1 MAAKRKDIAEMLTEL
16 GYSSVDAGDGNLAV
30 DVVFD
35 DGRRQT
41 VFISKE
47 CETIDKVAFRHIWS
61 PAFSS
66 SGKVSDKLAYR
77 LLANSHGRIFG
88 AWVLDEKAK
97 VVYFSAKVIDNFT
110 AKQLDTIITAI
121 ASDADSME
129 KKLVGKD
136 EM

>member
-66 SGKVSDKLAYR
+66 SGKVSDKLAYQ

>member
-1 MAAKRKDIAEMLTEL
+1 MPAKRKDIAEMLAEL

-41 VFISKE
+41 VFVAKE

-66 SGKVSDKLAYR
+66 SGKISDKLAYR

-88 AWVLDEKAK
+88 SWVLDEKSKA
-97 VVYFSAKVIDNFT
+97 VYFSAKVIDNFT
-110 AKQLDTIITAI
+110 ARQLDTMITAI
-121 ASDADSME
+121 ASDADNME

-136 EM
+136 EL